1 LCEDGWVVEVAKTIG
16 QDAHPRGEAVGMLR
30 LSAEA
35 AEVLRGILDEL
46 IESGKDSADYQDAI
60 RDLAVEV
67 PIGVV
72 EVGDLPWIGIDV
84 EEDLIRAR
92 QQILP
97 QIERLDRGDSL
108 AAA

>member
-1 LCEDGWVVEVAKTIG
+1 VMEVARKVG
-16 QDAHPRGEAVGMLR
+16 QNIRPRGEAVGMLR

-46 IESGKDSADYQDAI
+46 VEGGKDSADYQDAI

-97 QIERLDRGDSL
+97 QVERLDRGESL
-108 AAA
+108 PAA